1 LFNPYYG
8 WNIAEEMNQR
18 DFSAE
23 KIAEVNSEFEDK
35 RRILKESEGWR
46 CLMVISYL
54 MTGMEY
60 HRRRGQEFSTFEE
73 FKRFIEEEAVQLE
86 G

>member
-23 KIAEVNSEFEDK
+23 KITEVNSEFEDK

-54 MTGMEY
+54 MTGM
-60 HRRRGQEFSTFEE
+60 
-73 FKRFIEEEAVQLE
+73 
-86 G
+86 